1 MRVLLQRVKSASVT
15 VEGSLAGEIGT
26 GLLLYIGVGVDD
38 SEADITFIAGKIPH
52 LRIFPDEN
60 DKMNLSLLQI
70 GGEILAVSQFTLMGD
85 CSHGRRPGFSGA
97 MAPKEAKAVYERL
110 TAIWRQQGIPVA
122 CGVFQGDMLVTS
134 VNWGPVTFMLDSKIS
149 RL

>member
-15 VEGSLAGEIGT
+15 VEGSLTGEIAT
-26 GLLLYIGVGVDD
+26 GLLLYIGVGIDD
-38 SEADITFIAGKIPH
+38 GEGDLAFIAGKIPH

-60 DKMNLSLLQI
+60 DKMNLSLQEI

-85 CSHGRRPGFSGA
+85 CARGRRPGFSGA
-97 MAPKEAKAVYERL
+97 MAPREAKEVYERL
-110 TAIWRQQGIPVA
+110 VALWRQQGISVA

-134 VNWGPVTFMLDSKIS
+134 VNWGPVTFMLDSKV
-149 RL
+149 R

>member
-15 VEGSLAGEIGT
+15 AEGSLTGEIGT

-38 SEADITFIAGKIPH
+38 GEADLAFIAGKIPH

-60 DKMNLSLLQI
+60 DKMNLSLQDI
-70 GGEILAVSQFTLMGD
+70 GGAMLAVSQFTLMGD
-85 CSHGRRPGFSGA
+85 CAHGRRPGFSGA
-97 MAPKEAKAVYERL
+97 MRPEQAKEFYERL
-110 TAIWRQQGIPVA
+110 VALWRQQGIPVA

-134 VNWGPVTFMLDSKIS
+134 VNWGPVTFMLDSKV
-149 RL
+149 R